1 MRLNELIIKDDEYD
15 LFHILSGPEKLE
27 FMLNAM
33 DVGPEESMFKQI
45 SKSNILRP
53 DPLFQQEDLQVGVH
67 RLLISAYDDIIV
79 LNSDSLKV
87 IRAFIRKIFRDGHLL
102 IRNEDVTKDRG
113 IDIYRY
119 FKAFHVIKLD
129 MPICEN

>member
-1 MRLNELIIKDDEYD
+1 MRLNELVIKADEYD
-15 LFHILSGPEKLE
+15 LFHILSGVEKLE
-27 FMLNAM
+27 FMLNAL

-102 IRNEDVTKDRG
+102 IHNEDVTKDRD

>member
-1 MRLNELIIKDDEYD
+1 MQINEMIIKADEYD
-15 LFHILSGPEKLE
+15 LFHILSGSEKLE

-33 DVGPEESMFKQI
+33 ELGPEESMFNQI
-45 SKSNILRP
+45 SKSDVLRP
-53 DPLFQQEDLQVGVH
+53 DPMYQQEDLQVGAH
-67 RLLISAYDDIIV
+67 RILISAYDDIIV

-87 IRAFIRKIFRDGHLL
+87 LRAFKQKIFRDGHLL
-102 IRNEDVTKDRG
+102 ISNTEVVKDRD

-119 FKAFHVIKLD
+119 FKAFNVIKLG

>member
-1 MRLNELIIKDDEYD
+1 MRLNEMIIKADEYD
-15 LFHILSGPEKLE
+15 LFHILSGAEKLE
-27 FMLNAM
+27 FMLNALDM
-33 DVGPEESMFKQI
+33 GPEESMIKQI
-45 SKSNILRP
+45 SKSDIMRP
-53 DPLFQQEDLQVGVH
+53 DPMYQQEDLQVGVH

-87 IRAFIRKIFRDGHLL
+87 LRAFTRKIFRDGHLL
-102 IRNEDVTKDRG
+102 IHNTDVTKDRD

-119 FKAFHVIKLD
+119 FKAFNVIKLD

>member
-1 MRLNELIIKDDEYD
+1 MQINEMIIKADEYD
-15 LFHILSGPEKLE
+15 LFHILTGAEKLE

-33 DVGPEESMFKQI
+33 ELGPEESMFNQI
-45 SKSNILRP
+45 SKSDVLRP
-53 DPLFQQEDLQVGVH
+53 DPMYQQEDLQVGAH
-67 RLLISAYDDIIV
+67 RILISAYDDIMV

-87 IRAFIRKIFRDGHLL
+87 LRAFKQKIFRDGHLL
-102 IRNEDVTKDRG
+102 ISNTEVVKDRD

-119 FKAFHVIKLD
+119 FKAFNVIKLG

>member
-1 MRLNELIIKDDEYD
+1 MQLNELIIKADEYD
-15 LFHILSGPEKLE
+15 LFHILSGAEKLE
-27 FMLNAM
+27 FILNALEI
-33 DVGPEESMFKQI
+33 GPEESMFKQL

-102 IRNEDVTKDRG
+102 IHNEDVTKDRD

>member
-1 MRLNELIIKDDEYD
+1 MRLNEMIIKADEYD
-15 LFHILSGPEKLE
+15 LFHILSGREKLE
-27 FMLNAM
+27 FMLNAL

-45 SKSNILRP
+45 SKSSILRP
-53 DPLFQQEDLQVGVH
+53 DPMFQQEDLQVGVH

-87 IRAFIRKIFRDGHLL
+87 LRAFTRKIFRDGHLL
-102 IRNEDVTKDRG
+102 ISNTEVTKDRD

-119 FKAFHVIKLD
+119 FKAFNVIKLD

>member
-1 MRLNELIIKDDEYD
+1 MQLNDLVIKADEYD
-15 LFHILSGPEKLE
+15 LFHILSGAEKLE
-27 FMLNAM
+27 FMMNAL
-33 DVGPEESMFKQI
+33 DIGPEESMFKQI

-53 DPLFQQEDLQVGVH
+53 DPLFSQEDLQIGVH
-67 RLLISAYDDIIV
+67 RLLISAYDDVIV

-87 IRAFIRKIFRDGHLL
+87 IRSFIRKIFRDGHLL
-102 IRNEDVTKDRG
+102 VHNTDVTKDRD

-119 FKAFHVIKLD
+119 FKAFNVIKLD

>member
-1 MRLNELIIKDDEYD
+1 MQLNELIIKADEYD

-102 IRNEDVTKDRG
+102 IRNEDVTKDHD

>member
-1 MRLNELIIKDDEYD
+1 MRLNEMIIKADEYD

-27 FMLNAM
+27 FMINAM
-33 DVGPEESMFKQI
+33 DLGPEESMFNQI
-45 SKSNILRP
+45 SKSNVLRP
-53 DPLFQQEDLQVGVH
+53 DPMFQQEDLQVGVH

-87 IRAFIRKIFRDGHLL
+87 LRAFKRKIFRDGHLL
-102 IRNEDVTKDRG
+102 ISNTEVTKDRD

-119 FKAFHVIKLD
+119 FKAFNVIKLD

>member
-1 MRLNELIIKDDEYD
+1 MQLNELIIKADEYD
-15 LFHILSGPEKLE
+15 LFHILSGAEKLE

-33 DVGPEESMFKQI
+33 DIGPEESMFKQL

-102 IRNEDVTKDRG
+102 IRNEDVTKDRD

>member
-1 MRLNELIIKDDEYD
+1 MQLNELIIKADEYD

-33 DVGPEESMFKQI
+33 DIGPEESMFKQL

-102 IRNEDVTKDRG
+102 IRNEDVTKDRD

>member
-1 MRLNELIIKDDEYD
+1 MQLNELVIKADEYD
-15 LFHILSGPEKLE
+15 LFHILSGSEKLE
-27 FMLNAM
+27 FMLNAL
-33 DVGPEESMFKQI
+33 DVGPEESMFKQL

-87 IRAFIRKIFRDGHLL
+87 IRAFIKKIFRDGHLL
-102 IRNEDVTKDRG
+102 IRNTDVTKDRD

-119 FKAFHVIKLD
+119 FKAFNVIKLD

>member
-1 MRLNELIIKDDEYD
+1 MQLNELIIKADEYD

-33 DVGPEESMFKQI
+33 DIGPEESMFKQI

-102 IRNEDVTKDRG
+102 VRNEDVTKDRD

>member
-1 MRLNELIIKDDEYD
+1 MQLNELIIKADEYD
-15 LFHILSGPEKLE
+15 LFHILSGAEKLE
-27 FMLNAM
+27 FILNALEI
-33 DVGPEESMFKQI
+33 GPEESMFKQL

-102 IRNEDVTKDRG
+102 VRNKDVTKDRD
-113 IDIYRY
+113 IDVYRY
-119 FKAFHVIKLD
+119 FKAFNVIKLD

>member
-1 MRLNELIIKDDEYD
+1 MQLNEMIIKADEYD

-27 FMLNAM
+27 FMLNAL
-33 DVGPEESMFKQI
+33 DIGPEESMFKQL

-53 DPLFQQEDLQVGVH
+53 DPLFQQEELQVGIL
-67 RLLISAYDDIIV
+67 RLLISAYDAIIV

-102 IRNEDVTKDRG
+102 VHNSDVTKDRD
-113 IDIYRY
+113 IDVYRY
-119 FKAFHVIKLD
+119 FKAFNVIKLD

>member
-1 MRLNELIIKDDEYD
+1 MQLNELIIKADEYD
-15 LFHILSGPEKLE
+15 LFHILSGAEKLE
-27 FMLNAM
+27 FMLNAL
-33 DVGPEESMFKQI
+33 DIGPEESMFKQI

-102 IRNEDVTKDRG
+102 VRNEDVTKDRD

>member
-1 MRLNELIIKDDEYD
+1 MQLNELIIKADEYD

-102 IRNEDVTKDRG
+102 IRNKDVTKDRG

>member
-1 MRLNELIIKDDEYD
+1 MQLNELIIKADEYD

-102 IRNEDVTKDRG
+102 IRNEDVTKDRD

>member
-1 MRLNELIIKDDEYD
+1 MQINEMIIKADEYD
-15 LFHILSGPEKLE
+15 LFHILTGAEKLE

-33 DVGPEESMFKQI
+33 ELGPEESMYNQI
-45 SKSNILRP
+45 SKSDVLRP
-53 DPLFQQEDLQVGVH
+53 DPMYQQEDLQVGAH
-67 RLLISAYDDIIV
+67 RILISAYDDIMV

-87 IRAFIRKIFRDGHLL
+87 LRAFKQKIFRDGHLL
-102 IRNEDVTKDRG
+102 ISNTEVVKDRD

-119 FKAFHVIKLD
+119 FKAFNVIKLG

>member
-1 MRLNELIIKDDEYD
+1 MRLNEMIIKADEYD

-27 FMLNAM
+27 FMINAM
-33 DVGPEESMFKQI
+33 DLGPEESMFNQI
-45 SKSNILRP
+45 SKSNVLRP
-53 DPLFQQEDLQVGVH
+53 DPMFQQEDLQVGVH

-87 IRAFIRKIFRDGHLL
+87 LRAFKRKIFRDGHLL
-102 IRNEDVTKDRG
+102 ISNIEVTKDRD

-119 FKAFHVIKLD
+119 FKAFNVIKLD

>member
-1 MRLNELIIKDDEYD
+1 MQLNELIIKADEYD
-15 LFHILSGPEKLE
+15 LFHILSGAEKLE
-27 FMLNAM
+27 FMLNAL
-33 DVGPEESMFKQI
+33 DIGPEESMFKQL

-102 IRNEDVTKDRG
+102 VRNEDVTKDRD

>member
-1 MRLNELIIKDDEYD
+1 MRLNEMIIKADEYD

-27 FMLNAM
+27 FMINAM
-33 DVGPEESMFKQI
+33 DLGPEESMFKQI
-45 SKSNILRP
+45 SKSNVLRP
-53 DPLFQQEDLQVGVH
+53 DPMFQQEDLQVGVH

-87 IRAFIRKIFRDGHLL
+87 LRAFKRKIFRDGHLL
-102 IRNEDVTKDRG
+102 ISNTEVTKDRD

-119 FKAFHVIKLD
+119 FKAFNVIKLD